1 MKKSLFALAAIGAFA
16 GGVQAQSSSVTLY
29 GVMDV
34 SGIQGSEKIT
44 VGSTTTTTKQRTTGA
59 GKDGLASSRIG
70 IRGNEDLGGG
80 LSASFVWEQGIV
92 SVATGG
98 TGSGQAATNSADAST
113 TTAPAG
119 AFTDPRQAYVGLASK
134 TWGELRLGRQ
144 ATSTHNVIAA
154 YSAGGANNNAG
165 ALYSA
170 GGSVA
175 NAAGVRMYEV
185 YVNRAIN
192 YSTPRINGAQVT
204 VQTANQSA
212 VSETGSSAITN
223 TSSNGINA
231 SYVVG
236 KFSAGVGYEMKD
248 LNGASADVKQSMTSV
263 GASYDFGVATLMGE
277 YLAFSSKTPTTSLGK
292 TTVYEI
298 GVRAPISKTIDVW
311 ASMLGGSKT
320 GGDGYSSSTT
330 LVRSLTA
337 IQGQADVSGFQL
349 GAKYNLSK
357 RSSLYAIGGSQ
368 SVKGTGNTATSK
380 VEATQIALGINHTF

>member
-34 SGIQGSEKIT
+34 SAVQGSDKLT
-44 VGSTTTTTKQRTTGA
+44 ASGTTTTVNQRSTGA

-70 IRGNEDLGGG
+70 IRGTEDLGGG

-98 TGSGQAATNSADAST
+98 TGSGQASTNAADAT
-113 TTAPAG
+113 TTTSPAG

-134 TWGELRLGRQ
+134 SWGELRLGRQ

-175 NAAGVRMYEV
+175 NNSNVRMYEV

-192 YSTPRINGAQVT
+192 YSTPVMNGFQLT
-204 VQTANQSA
+204 VQTAQQSA
-212 VSETGSSAITN
+212 VTET
-223 TSSNGINA
+223 TSSPVTATSSSGANA
-231 SYVVG
+231 SYRVG
-236 KFSAGVGYEMKD
+236 NFSAGAGYEQKD
-248 LNGASADVKQSMTSV
+248 LNGQTTDVKQTMTSI
-263 GASYDFGVATLMGE
+263 GASYNFGVATLMGE
-277 YLAFSSKTPTTSLGK
+277 YLHFSAKTPTVSLGK
-292 TTVYEI
+292 TQVYEI
-298 GVRAPISKTIDVW
+298 GVRVPASKTIDLW

-320 GGDGYSSSTT
+320 GGDGYTSSTT

-337 IQGQADVSGFQL
+337 IQGQGDISGFQL

-357 RSSLYAIGGSQ
+357 RSSLYAIGGTQ
-368 SVKGTGNTATSK
+368 QIKGSGLTSASK
-380 VEATQIALGINHTF
+380 TETTQVALGINHTF

>member
-34 SGIQGSEKIT
+34 SAVQGSDKLT
-44 VGSTTTTTKQRTTGA
+44 ASGTTTTVNQRSTGA

-70 IRGNEDLGGG
+70 IRGTEDLGGG
-80 LSASFVWEQGIV
+80 LTASFVWEQGIV

-98 TGSGQAATNSADAST
+98 TGSGQASTSAADAST

-144 ATSTHNVIAA
+144 ATSTHAVIGA

-175 NAAGVRMYEV
+175 NNSSVRMYEV
-185 YVNRAIN
+185 YVNRAIQ

-212 VSETGSSAITN
+212 VTETTSSAITN
-223 TSSNGINA
+223 TSSTGINA

-236 KFSAGVGYEMKD
+236 KLSAGVGYEMKD
-248 LNGASADVKQSMTSV
+248 LNSVTADVKQAMVSF
-263 GASYDFGVATLMGE
+263 GASYDFGVAILMGE
-277 YLAFSSKTPTTSLGK
+277 YLNFSSKTPTLSLGK
-292 TTVYEI
+292 TTVYEL
-298 GVRAPISKTIDVW
+298 GVRAPLTKTLDVW
-311 ASMLGGSKT
+311 ASALKGSKT
-320 GGDGYSSSTT
+320 GGDNYTSTTT

-337 IQGQADVSGFQL
+337 IQGQGDISGFQL

-357 RSSLYAIGGSQ
+357 RSSLYAIGGTQ
-368 SVKGTGNTATSK
+368 QIKGSGLTSASK
-380 VEATQIALGINHTF
+380 TETTQVALGINHTF

>member
-34 SGIQGSEKIT
+34 SAVQGSDKLT
-44 VGSTTTTTKQRTTGA
+44 ASGTTTTVNQRSTGA

-70 IRGNEDLGGG
+70 IRGTEDLGGG
-80 LSASFVWEQGIV
+80 LTASFVWEQGIV

-98 TGSGQAATNSADAST
+98 TGSGQAATNAADAST

-134 TWGELRLGRQ
+134 SWGELRLGRQ
-144 ATSTHNVIAA
+144 ATSTHNVIGA

-175 NAAGVRMYEV
+175 NNSNVRMYEV

-192 YSTPRINGAQVT
+192 YSTPVMNGFQLT
-204 VQTANQSA
+204 VQTAQQSA
-212 VSETGSSAITN
+212 VSETSSSPVTA
-223 TSSNGINA
+223 TSSSGANA
-231 SYVVG
+231 SYRVG
-236 KFSAGVGYEMKD
+236 KFSAGAGYEQKD
-248 LNGASADVKQSMTSV
+248 LNGANADVKQTMTSI

-277 YLAFSSKTPTTSLGK
+277 YLHFSSKTPTASLGK
-292 TTVYEI
+292 TQVYEI
-298 GVRAPISKTIDVW
+298 GVRVPASKTIDLW

-320 GGDGYSSSTT
+320 GGDGYTSSTT

-337 IQGQADVSGFQL
+337 IQGQGDISGFQL

-357 RSSLYAIGGSQ
+357 RSSLYAIGGTQ
-368 SVKGTGNTATSK
+368 QIKGTGLTSASK
-380 VEATQIALGINHTF
+380 TEATQVALGINHTF

>member
-34 SGIQGSEKIT
+34 SAVQGSDKLT
-44 VGSTTTTTKQRTTGA
+44 ASGTTTTVNQRSTGA

-70 IRGNEDLGGG
+70 IRGTEDLGGG
-80 LSASFVWEQGIV
+80 LTASFVWEQGIV

-98 TGSGQAATNSADAST
+98 TGAGQASTSAADATT

-134 TWGELRLGRQ
+134 SWGELRLGRQ
-144 ATSTHNVIAA
+144 ATSTHNVIGA

-175 NAAGVRMYEV
+175 NNSNVRMYEV
-185 YVNRAIN
+185 YVNRAIQ

-204 VQTANQSA
+204 IQTANQSA
-212 VSETGSSAITN
+212 VSETTSSAITS
-223 TSSNGINA
+223 TSSTGINA

-236 KFSAGVGYEMKD
+236 KLSVGAGYETKD
-248 LNGASADVKQSMTSV
+248 LNSVAADVKQAMTSF
-263 GASYDFGVATLMGE
+263 GGSYDFGVAILMGE
-277 YLAFSSKTPTTSLGK
+277 YLNFSSKTPTGSLGK
-292 TTVYEI
+292 TTVYEL
-298 GVRAPISKTIDVW
+298 GVRAPVSKTLDVW

-337 IQGQADVSGFQL
+337 IQGQGDISGFQL

-357 RSSLYAIGGSQ
+357 RSSLYAIGGTQ
-368 SVKGTGNTATSK
+368 QIKGTGLTSASK
-380 VEATQIALGINHTF
+380 TETTQVALGINHTF